1 LLGRQFWP
9 EATKEIPMIHRATQ
23 KRLRVLLGLGLA
35 VALTTSTAAAWAD
48 APPAGAPTNSPGQQR
63 FQQRLGL
70 SDEQMA
76 AIKEVAARHAG
87 ERTQLWQALRDARGE
102 LRQAALN
109 GGDVKGKAAVIAG
122 LVGQIAE
129 LRATTLQEIAPILN
143 QEQRDA
149 IAKLGPRLYRH
160 RAPPPPQG

>member
-1 LLGRQFWP
+1 MVQ
-9 EATKEIPMIHRATQ
+9 RAAQ
-23 KRLRVLLGLGLA
+23 KGFRALLGLGLA
-35 VALTTSTAAAWAD
+35 VALTTSTASAWAD
-48 APPAGAPTNSPGQQR
+48 ASQAGAPATSHGQQR

-76 AIKEVAARHAG
+76 AIKEVAARHAD
-87 ERTQLWQALRDARGE
+87 ERKQLWQALRDARSE

-109 GGDVKGKAAVIAG
+109 GGDVKGKAAVLAG

-149 IAKLGPRLYRH
+149 IAKMGPRLHRH
-160 RAPPPPQG
+160 RAPHPPQG